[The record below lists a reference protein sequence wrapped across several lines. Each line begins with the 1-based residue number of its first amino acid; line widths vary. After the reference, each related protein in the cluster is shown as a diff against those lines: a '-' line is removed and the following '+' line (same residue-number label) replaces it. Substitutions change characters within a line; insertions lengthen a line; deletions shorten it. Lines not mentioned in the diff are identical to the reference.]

1 MIKGKHKNLSPE
13 ENLESILDANVG
25 LPAWRQVIRRP
36 RQRVAIAYHW
46 LDDNRKDVWAEF
58 EWRRGFY
65 RDTQGQVKIGTL
77 ITYRR
82 QSENP
87 KGGFIADGKA
97 HSIQRPGGDIV
108 KVSYEFPGHETGP
121 RVLVPDDIVT
131 AFREVWHI
139 DIDRHLTSQ
148 AYHKWKKD
156 NLPQPTPQSGG
167 NR

>member
-13 ENLESILDANVG
+13 ENLESILNANVG
-25 LPAWRQVIRRP
+25 LPDWRQVIRRP
-36 RQRVAIAYHW
+36 RRRVAIAYY
-46 LDDNRKDVWAEF
+46 LSTPKLWAEF
-58 EWRRGFY
+58 QWSKHFY
-65 RDTQGQVKIGTL
+65 RDAQGQMKIGTL

-82 QSENP
+82 QSEKP
-87 KGGFIADGKA
+87 KGGFIVDGKA
-97 HSIQRPGGDIV
+97 HPIQRPGGDIV
-108 KVSYEFPGHETGP
+108 KVSYDFPGHETGP
-121 RVLVPDDIVT
+121 QLLVPDDIVT

-148 AYHKWKKD
+148 AYDKWKRD